1 MNLSCL
7 RLRKVIRYRAFGIFA
22 VLVGLLLVFYFVTPE
37 KRFFDPRAIRTILT
51 RASEYGI
58 IAIGITFLMI
68 SRELDISVGSVFTL
82 CSLLF
87 AFLYLKLGWDP
98 IFALLC
104 TLAVGAMMGSLNG
117 LVSLKF
123 GIPSI
128 ITTLGTMYLWRG
140 AALVAGRGQP
150 IYYRGAN
157 PFGFIFTAR
166 LGGFL
171 PMGFVWFIVLT
182 IFFEIILHY
191 HRFGNRVRASG
202 GNTKAAREMGINTD
216 RTKLICFSGTACRI
230 CFNHRIYPNWGRIW
244 QVGDRI
250 RVLRYC
256 RNGNRGN
263 FSFWWY
269 RYRNW
274 DFPWGNNSR
283 NDKNRPRRNGCIG
296 MVVQRFHRYNYN
308 RGYGP
313 QCFHYEKSQEIA

>member
-7 RLRKVIRYRAFGIFA
+7 RLRKVIRYRAFGIFV

-216 RTKLICFSGTACRI
+216 RTKLICFALVGLLVAFASIIESTRIGEGSGRLGIGYEFYAIAATVIGGTSLFGGIGTVIGTFLGAIILEMIRTGLAVMGVSGWW
-230 CFNHRIYPNWGRIW
+230 FNVFIGTIIIVVMVLNVFIMK
-244 QVGDRI
+244 
-250 RVLRYC
+250 RV
-256 RNGNRGN
+256 
-263 FSFWWY
+263 
-269 RYRNW
+269 
-274 DFPWGNNSR
+274 
-283 NDKNRPRRNGCIG
+283 RR
-296 MVVQRFHRYNYN
+296 
-308 RGYGP
+308 
-313 QCFHYEKSQEIA
+313 